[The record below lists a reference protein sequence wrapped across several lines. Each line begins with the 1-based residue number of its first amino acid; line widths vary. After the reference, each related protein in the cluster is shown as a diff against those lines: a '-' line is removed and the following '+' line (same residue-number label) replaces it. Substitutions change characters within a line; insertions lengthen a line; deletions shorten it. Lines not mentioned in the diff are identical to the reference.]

1 MSEYYTTT
9 SSGYYLV
16 HSGVLG
22 MKWGIRRYQ
31 NEDGTL
37 TPEGRIRYGKQ
48 AAKAYFKQDMLRRK
62 QEKANDFK
70 TYKKL
75 GKKIRKAEERE
86 SVKEGKLSNEDKR
99 HGRYSVAKFRNIKS
113 HVESGVAGVG
123 TGLTAAAYIHSLAAA
138 PVASFGAETVA
149 LGASAI
155 NPLLGVS
162 LAAAAGGLGA
172 LAARS
177 YTHGHYYKKQAE
189 ANAPVPAPVEETKKS
204 SSGRYPYG
212 NGAGAKK
219 NKSK

>member
-1 MSEYYTTT
+1 MSEYYTTK
-9 SSGYYLV
+9 SDCYIS
-16 HSGVLG
+16 HSGIQG

-48 AAKAYFKQDMLRRK
+48 AAKSYFKQDMLKRK
-62 QEKANDFK
+62 QERTKSFK
-70 TYKKL
+70 TYRKL
-75 GKKIRKAEERE
+75 DYKIRRAEERE
-86 SVKEGKLSNEDKR
+86 SFKEGKLSNEDKR
-99 HGRYSVAKFRNIKS
+99 KGRYTVAKFRNTKS
-113 HVESGVAGVG
+113 HVESGIAGVG
-123 TGLTAAAYIHSLAAA
+123 TGLTTAAYINSLAAT

-155 NPLLGVS
+155 NPLLGVT

-177 YTHGHYYKKQAE
+177 YTHGRYYKKQAE
-189 ANAPVPAPVEETKKS
+189 ANAPVGETKKS
-204 SSGRYPYG
+204 SKDS
-212 NGAGAKK
+212 KK

>member
-1 MSEYYTTT
+1 MSEYYTT

-37 TPEGRIRYGKQ
+37 TPEGRIHYGKQ
-48 AAKAYFKQDMLRRK
+48 AARSYFKQDMLRRK

-86 SVKEGKLSNEDKR
+86 SFKEGKLSNEDKR
-99 HGRYSVAKFRNIKS
+99 KGRYAVAKFRNTRS
-113 HVESGVAGVG
+113 HVESGLVGVQA
-123 TGLTAAAYIHSLAAA
+123 GLTSLVVANLNA
-138 PVASFGAETVA
+138 PVASIGAETAA
-149 LGASAI
+149 LGTSAI
-155 NPLLGVS
+155 NPLLGVT
-162 LAAAAGGLGA
+162 LAVAAGGIGA

-189 ANAPVPAPVEETKKS
+189 ANAPIGETKKNS
-204 SSGRYPYG
+204 KDS
-212 NGAGAKK
+212 KK

>member
-1 MSEYYTTT
+1 MSEYYITKYDCYV
-9 SSGYYLV
+9 S
-16 HSGVLG
+16 HSGIQG

-48 AAKAYFKQDMLRRK
+48 AAKAYFKQAILKRK
-62 QEKANDFK
+62 QERAKSFK
-70 TYKKL
+70 TYQKL
-75 GKKIRKAEERE
+75 DRKIHQAEERE
-86 SVKEGKLSNEDKR
+86 SFKEGKLSNEDKR
-99 HGRYSVAKFRNIKS
+99 KGRYTVAKFRNTKS
-113 HVESGVAGVG
+113 HVESGIAGVG
-123 TGLTAAAYIHSLAAA
+123 TGLTTAAYIHSLAAA

-162 LAAAAGGLGA
+162 LAVAAGGLGA

-189 ANAPVPAPVEETKKS
+189 ANAPIPAPVEETKKR

-219 NKSK
+219 K

>member
-1 MSEYYTTT
+1 MSEYYITK
-9 SSGYYLV
+9 SDYCMS
-16 HSGVLG
+16 HSGIQG

-48 AAKAYFKQDMLRRK
+48 AAKAYFKQAILKRK
-62 QEKANDFK
+62 QERAKSFK
-70 TYKKL
+70 TYQQL
-75 GKKIRKAEERE
+75 DRKIHQAEERE
-86 SVKEGKLSNEDKR
+86 SFKEGKLSNEDKR
-99 HGRYSVAKFRNIKS
+99 KGRYTVAKFRNTKS
-113 HVESGVAGVG
+113 HIESGIAGVG
-123 TGLTAAAYIHSLAAA
+123 TGLTTAAYINSLAAA

-162 LAAAAGGLGA
+162 LAVAAGGLGA

-189 ANAPVPAPVEETKKS
+189 ANAPIPAPVEETKKRS
-204 SSGRYPYG
+204 S
-212 NGAGAKK
+212 AKK
-219 NKSK
+219 KKQTNSSDSKKK

>member
-1 MSEYYTTT
+1 MSEYYITK
-9 SSGYYLV
+9 SDGYV
-16 HSGVLG
+16 SHSGIQG

-48 AAKAYFKQDMLRRK
+48 AAKAYFKQNMLKRK
-62 QEKANDFK
+62 QERAKSFK
-70 TYKKL
+70 TYRKL
-75 GKKIRKAEERE
+75 DYKIRRAEERE
-86 SVKEGKLSNEDKR
+86 SFKEGKLSNEDKR
-99 HGRYSVAKFRNIKS
+99 KGRYTVAKFRNTKS
-113 HVESGVAGVG
+113 HVESGIAGVG
-123 TGLTAAAYIHSLAAA
+123 TGLTTAAYIHSLAAA

-155 NPLLGVS
+155 NPLLGVT

-189 ANAPVPAPVEETKKS
+189 ANAPVGETKKS
-204 SSGRYPYG
+204 SKDS
-212 NGAGAKK
+212 KK